1 MSGWRPDLEDSPGG
15 PTIAQDAAAPKG
27 PRRRG
32 RSSPAATEGTGP
44 ALPRLALR
52 VSDAAI
58 ALGVSTRT
66 VKRLLASR
74 ELKARRLGRS
84 VLIEWRELERF
95 LSAQP
100 EWEGGGDG

>member
-1 MSGWRPDLEDSPGG
+1 MSGWRPDLDDAPDG
-15 PTIAQDAAAPKG
+15 PTIGQDAAAPKG
-27 PRRRG
+27 GRRPA
-32 RSSPAATEGTGP
+32 RSMPAASEVAQR

-52 VSDAAI
+52 VADAAL

-74 ELKARRLGRS
+74 ELRARRLGRS